1 MQQQNRVTHSQFFYS
16 CKLAKKKNNTKII
29 VYLSTL
35 IYLVIVIHFS
45 LCLVSFV
52 FALVKLLDKVSHP
65 SLLFSWQK
73 TFHILPNFC
82 IVWSPIYP
90 SYIGF
95 FLIVL
100 WSYTFYYQN
109 VITKSMEIRNIFIN
123 RVWIFVNKYLI
134 K

>member
-1 MQQQNRVTHSQFFYS
+1 MSCNNKIVWHSQLFYS
-16 CKLAKKKNNTKII
+16 RKLAKKKNNTKII

-35 IYLVIVIHFS
+35 IFHLS

-73 TFHILPNFC
+73 TFHILPNFY

-95 FLIVL
+95 FVIVL
-100 WSYTFYYQN
+100 WLYTFYYQN
-109 VITKSMEIRNIFIN
+109 VITKSMEIRNIFILFGYL
-123 RVWIFVNKYLI
+123 VWIFVNKYLI